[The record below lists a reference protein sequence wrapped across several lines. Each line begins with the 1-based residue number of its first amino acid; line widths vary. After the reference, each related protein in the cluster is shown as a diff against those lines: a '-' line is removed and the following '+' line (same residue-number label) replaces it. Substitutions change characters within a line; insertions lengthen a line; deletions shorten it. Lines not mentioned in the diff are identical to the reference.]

1 MKIFEVTY
9 DTDADLVRV
18 VVGPEYDVMDV
29 IVKTSMGFNSATKV
43 ASHPILNQAIYE
55 VQLLTDRGPLQVS
68 AAAFIGPI
76 VIEATPVITT
86 ISAGTTTILVEEEPI
101 TRDITTTPGQFQKPD
116 EFITDKQC
124 PVGTSLV
131 DGKCSPQ
138 VLQEQ
143 PLPMQ
148 FAIILL
154 FVLLAIGLLLAEGM
168 RRRKRREIIT
178 SRLLVEVKEE
188 LITQPPIP
196 EAPPVSIRPPELV
209 EEEPELIKLLRT
221 LNAQIV
227 MQEKLQLLESQLL
240 EYLKEEY
247 QVRERLTILLQLIE
261 IRAHTVQP
269 LLPEQLK
276 PLPAP
281 RRTYKKKRKVLSQE
295 HKVKIAVA
303 RIGKKQTEQ
312 TKQKIAKARAG
323 RKMSNEH
330 KAKIAAARKGKKQT
344 EETKKKIAE
353 SRAGRKMSESTKQ
366 KISKSKKT
374 RKDRANE
381 KRTKLDELI
390 KRYNIV
396 SEEEYSDET

>member
-1 MKIFEVTY
+1 
-9 DTDADLVRV
+9 
-18 VVGPEYDVMDV
+18 
-29 IVKTSMGFNSATKV
+29 
-43 ASHPILNQAIYE
+43 
-55 VQLLTDRGPLQVS
+55 
-68 AAAFIGPI
+68 
-76 VIEATPVITT
+76 
-86 ISAGTTTILVEEEPI
+86 
-101 TRDITTTPGQFQKPD
+101 
-116 EFITDKQC
+116 
-124 PVGTSLV
+124 
-131 DGKCSPQ
+131 
-138 VLQEQ
+138 
-143 PLPMQ
+143 
-148 FAIILL
+148 
-154 FVLLAIGLLLAEGM
+154 M

-374 RKDRANE
+374 RKDSGNE